1 MLQIGDLA
9 IYFVP
14 WALALGGAVLAFAAW
29 RAFCARRRLWRIPGL
44 AAAALAPLLMAA
56 TVAGL
61 PIAPTNAIM
70 QAYPSWQYLA
80 VLRLGVN
87 APGDAAPMWFI
98 PSATACGISGGDI
111 GSQVPTVDA
120 GCFTAA
126 IPAGGADVRE
136 WGAATGGS
144 VDASAAWQAAINFAA
159 STGVPLLPGPYS
171 YLINT
176 GLVSATGGSVVI
188 DGAGGHV
195 GVQYVLCP
203 AGVSALIAN
212 SNINLLTLNDKHDE
226 LRDICVQMATAK
238 AVRTAGAAIT
248 VGAASISTINSGSI
262 VERVSIINPY
272 DGIVVGGPTT
282 GATQTNGTIVVD
294 NTIAIPTDV
303 AIKIGPLS
311 SNVSTTGV
319 HAVNNQI
326 SCNQAGTPT
335 PNSIG
340 VALYDGAVA
349 YDGGNVGPYD
359 CNYGTALIPGT
370 APGGGAQRA
379 TGTFTGVLGDTPIT
393 ASLLIDPATPLG
405 AAVFLQFT
413 GCWASENTNTTA
425 ASFTGSQSG
434 TLLTA
439 GSVTGAALA
448 PNEIVSYPGGAAEMI
463 VSDGTG
469 SGGAGTYNV
478 SLSQTIPPATAMT
491 SLAAAVLIANT
502 GGGAD
507 LVHNLHFSA
516 CALNGDLNAVN
527 GLPIVDLEN
536 DVNDIAFAAGSIA
549 TGGGNTTQI
558 GILDNSAGS
567 SGAVALSVGG
577 VSFMPLNT
585 GALANDL
592 KVTGSGDRITF
603 TNNPVQDA
611 SGNEI
616 NWPVGTSTAMRATI
630 ANNGAQ
636 EYNTPTVVSATS
648 ITLAYYSSVTISG
661 TTTIQTILGW
671 WAGRKVLVH
680 PSGSFAMNTGG
691 TAGSAM
697 CASYSAVSGT
707 DFWLWYSS
715 SQSCWSAIQ

>member
-1 MLQIGDLA
+1 MLRIGDLA

-14 WALALGGAVLAFAAW
+14 WALALGGVVLAFAAW

-80 VLRLGVN
+80 VLRLGVT
-87 APGDAAPMWFI
+87 APGDAAPMWFT

-111 GSQVPTVDA
+111 GAQVPTVDA
-120 GCFTAA
+120 GCFIAA
-126 IPAGGADVRE
+126 TPAGGADVRE

-159 STGVPLLPGPYS
+159 ATGVPLLPGPYS

-176 GLVSATGGSVVI
+176 GLTSATAGSVVI
-188 DGAGGHV
+188 DGVAGHV
-195 GVQYVLCP
+195 GVQYSLCP
-203 AGVSALIAN
+203 AGVSAFIAN
-212 SNINLLTLNDKHDE
+212 SNISLLTLTDKHDE
-226 LRDICVQMATAK
+226 LRDICVQMAPAK

-248 VGAASISTINSGSI
+248 VGAASVTTSNSGSI
-262 VERVSIINPY
+262 VERVSVINPY
-272 DGIVVGGPTT
+272 DGIIVGGPTT
-282 GATQTNGTIVVD
+282 GATQTNGAVVVN
-294 NTIAIPTDV
+294 NTIAIPTDA

-311 SNVSTTGV
+311 SGSSTSDV
-319 HAVNNQI
+319 LLLNNQI

-335 PNSIG
+335 PQSIG
-340 VALYDGAVA
+340 VAFYDGAVA
-349 YDGGNVGPYD
+349 YDGGNGGPYD
-359 CNYGTALIPGT
+359 CNYGVALIPGT
-370 APGGGAQRA
+370 ANAASQVAAGA
-379 TGTFTGVLGDTPIT
+379 FTGVLGDTPIT
-393 ASLLIDPATPLG
+393 ASLLIDPATPVG
-405 AAVFLQFT
+405 AVVFLQFT
-413 GCWASENTNTTA
+413 GCWAAENTNTTA

-439 GSVTGAALA
+439 GTVTGAALA
-448 PNEIVSYPGGAAEMI
+448 PNQIVSYPGGAAEMI

-491 SLAAAVLIANT
+491 SLAGAVLIANT

-507 LVHNLHFSA
+507 RVHNLHFSA

-536 DVNDIAFAAGSIA
+536 DVNDITFAAGNIA
-549 TGGGNTTQI
+549 TGGGNTTQV

-567 SGAVALSVGG
+567 SGAVALSVSG

-585 GALANDL
+585 GSLVNDL
-592 KVTGSGDRITF
+592 KVTGSGDVITF
-603 TNNPVQDA
+603 TNNSVQDA

-636 EYNTPTVVSATS
+636 EYYTPTVASAAS
-648 ITLAYYSSVTISG
+648 VTLAYYSSVTISG